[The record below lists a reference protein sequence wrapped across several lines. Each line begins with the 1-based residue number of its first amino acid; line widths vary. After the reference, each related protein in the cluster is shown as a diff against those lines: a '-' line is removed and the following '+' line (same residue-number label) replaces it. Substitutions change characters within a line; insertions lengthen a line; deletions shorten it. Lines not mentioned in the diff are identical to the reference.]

1 MDIAQLNPAHVKLM
15 KNAILAH
22 SLMIFAVNTLRS
34 AHLRMNVNL
43 LIANTQKTVLLDN
56 IAVELIQELVDYTH
70 VI

>member
-1 MDIAQLNPAHVKLM
+1 MDIAQLNPARVKLM
-15 KNAILAH
+15 KNVILAH
-22 SLMIFAVNTLRS
+22 SLMIFAVNTLSS
-34 AHLRMNVNL
+34 ARLRMNVNL

>member
-15 KNAILAH
+15 KNVILAH